1 MRALQRLPE
10 PAILIDKKQQWLD
23 TFLASGKP
31 RPDSN
36 KYAHETIRLDLNS
49 MSYHK
54 CFYCETKLKGAP
66 KEVDHH
72 IEVSVDKNK
81 AFEWSNLYLCC
92 DHCNK
97 KHSHK
102 VIAVY
107 DALNPCEDT
116 DAKIEAHLT
125 FEDEL
130 IMTNHNSELGLKTIQ
145 KYRLD
150 SELLDHKRLK
160 YINLFRTLLIQL
172 LNLQNQENR
181 SITQTEREA
190 IESFKR
196 IDNPYSLMFKVLLEK
211 YGF

>member
-10 PAILIDKKQQWLD
+10 PQILIDKKKEWLD
-23 TFLASGKP
+23 NFLTSGKK
-31 RPDSN
+31 RPDSS
-36 KYAHETIRLDLNS
+36 KYAHEMIRLDLNS

-54 CFYCETKLKGAP
+54 CFYCETKLKDAS

-72 IEVSVDKNK
+72 VEVSVDKNK
-81 AFEWSNLYLCC
+81 AFEWTNLYLSCE
-92 DHCNK
+92 HCNK
-97 KHSHK
+97 KLAHHSIS
-102 VIAVY
+102 VD
-107 DALNPCEDT
+107 DALNPCQDSDE
-116 DAKIEAHLT
+116 KIQAHLT

-130 IMTNHNSELGLKTIQ
+130 IIPNHNSPLGLRTIK

-160 YINLFRTLLIQL
+160 YINLFKNLLIQIL
-172 LNLQNQENR
+172 RENR
-181 SITQTEREA
+181 TITQAEREV

-196 IDNPYSLMFKVLLEK
+196 KDNPYSLMFKVLLEK